1 MGATWEMWGFRD
13 QLANDPN
20 GPRQLGLHKALNE
33 QIDEEL
39 ALGEFGLARGG
50 LGMPRSEA
58 PGRLCKLDAGRE
70 KQWLQTI
77 SLSRAALCGQGSQP
91 PVEEVMAGQFEACV
105 PTGA

>member
-1 MGATWEMWGFRD
+1 MRLWAVAILEKLMSITWEMWEFRN

-50 LGMPRSEA
+50 LGMPRSKA
-58 PGRLCKLDAGRE
+58 PGRLCKLDAGR
-70 KQWLQTI
+70 
-77 SLSRAALCGQGSQP
+77 GGS
-91 PVEEVMAGQFEACV
+91 GCKR
-105 PTGA
+105 